1 MDIHPTGD
9 HVLLGSLDRRVAWF
23 DMDLASTPYKT
34 LRYHTKAIRCALFH
48 RQVSTYYTMLSTTA
62 NSILATSIKHTS
74 TVVISCRWT
83 SYALS
88 IYLAVLSA
96 CVLRSRAQSR

>member
-1 MDIHPTGD
+1 VKRLLTGCKWISYMDVHPTGD

-48 RQVSTYYTMLSTTA
+48 RQVCKYYTYDT
-62 NSILATSIKHTS
+62 N
-74 TVVISCRWT
+74 
-83 SYALS
+83 Y
-88 IYLAVLSA
+88 Y
-96 CVLRSRAQSR
+96 

>member
-1 MDIHPTGD
+1 MSTRIFVSMQALVKRLLTGCKWISYMDIHPTGD

-48 RQVSTYYTMLSTTA
+48 KQVC
-62 NSILATSIKHTS
+62 N
-74 TVVISCRWT
+74 
-83 SYALS
+83 
-88 IYLAVLSA
+88 
-96 CVLRSRAQSR
+96 